1 MATSAFYTFD
11 PMKVDAKELIDPILK
26 SIKGQHKELLNVT
39 SRSASLP
46 ILIEGEGV
54 RFDRATMLFLASLD
68 WKETGETPE
77 QLCKNNIKE
86 KIGRFPTSDGNAI
99 KYLLKNTSL
108 DSDDNKFHEVLSKL
122 MNGLSEDSLGFSGF
136 QRGMGGLELMG
147 WLSSEEVV
155 ETLKIIKDGEWS
167 ISADEPYDGGVQE
180 IIRHLV
186 MILRVAE
193 RRSCGIL
200 MRRHI

>member
-155 ETLKIIKDGEWS
+155 ETLKIIKEGEWS

>member
-11 PMKVDAKELIDPILK
+11 PMKVDAKKLIDPILK

>member
-26 SIKGQHKELLNVT
+26 SIEGQHKELLNVT
-39 SRSASLP
+39 SRSSSLP
-46 ILIEGEGV
+46 ILKEGEGV

-68 WKETGETPE
+68 WKETGSTPE